1 MIFILFLLTL
11 LSSHSTSINASVVDF
26 CVADLSSAV
35 TPSGFPCKSSVTIN
49 DFVFSNFNSGNT
61 SNNPLLRA
69 SVTAAAVRQFPAIN
83 GLGISA
89 ARLDLDVGGG
99 IPMHLHRGASEIL
112 MMVQGRITVGFI
124 SSDNN
129 VFVKTLSKGEIMIVP
144 QGLLHF
150 QFNAG
155 KSKATAFLALSSS
168 SPGAQLLDVALFGN
182 NLSSAIVEKTT
193 LLDPAQVKK
202 LKAIFGGSG

>member
-1 MIFILFLLTL
+1 MIFIIFFLTL
-11 LSSHSTSINASVVDF
+11 LSYSITNASVVDF
-26 CVADLSSAV
+26 CVADLSSAQ
-35 TPSGFPCKSSVTIN
+35 TISGFPCKSSLSVTIN
-49 DFVFSNFNSGNT
+49 DFVFSNFNPGNT
-61 SNNPLLRA
+61 SDNPLLRA
-69 SVTAAAVRQFPAIN
+69 SVTAAAVHQFPAVN

-89 ARLDLDVGGG
+89 ARLDLDIGGNV
-99 IPMHLHRGASEIL
+99 PMHLHRGASEIL
-112 MMVQGRITVGFI
+112 MIVQGRITVGFI
-124 SSDNN
+124 SSDNA
-129 VFVKTLSKGEIMIVP
+129 VFVKTLSKGEIMIIP

-155 KSKATAFLALSSS
+155 RSKATAFLALSSS

-193 LLDPAQVKK
+193 LLDLAQVKK